1 MTSQNNRRMKTETMV
16 LGAIMTALVIV
27 LQLLA
32 TFTAFFG
39 PFSTAVALIP
49 IILGAVMCG
58 AGVGAWLGFVFG
70 VVVLAS
76 GGAALFW
83 AFDIPGTVI
92 TVLLKGSCCG
102 LAAGLVYRLFFK
114 LNRYAAVVAAAVTA
128 PVVNTGIF
136 LLGSAVFF
144 LDDVTEIAAAA
155 GSAETGMAV
164 FFGFA
169 FANFLIELLT
179 NVLLSPVV
187 IRLLDIRRKKA

>member
-70 VVVLAS
+70 IVVLAS

-102 LAAGLVYRLFFK
+102 LAAGLVYRLFSK
-114 LNRYAAVVAAAVTA
+114 LNRYVAVVAAAVTA

-144 LDDVTEIAAAA
+144 LDDVAEIAAAA